1 MKTRIRII
9 FFLVCL
15 SCSGGM
21 SCRKDENTG
30 AFSGPGTE
38 TLLNHLQNN
47 YAFSLFYHALH
58 RTGLDNQLNGKASYT
73 LLVVDN
79 DAFGRDSIPGI
90 DSLDRMDTAVLRK
103 WMAYH
108 ILPGTVRVADIAQAV
123 NNPYSSISGL
133 PLWFSRPVPG
143 RSQQQK
149 DFAHILHINGDT
161 VNNSDIIASDGVIQV
176 LNRPLQL
183 PVSSVQDY
191 LTGHSQYSELVT
203 GLKNFGCWDQLAGEG
218 PYTVFAPDNS
228 SFDGIG
234 VKPDSLGRLDTVRF
248 QKSLFGIYV
257 LAPGRL
263 FLSDFYDVGLSQS
276 TGIYTTPNGSYYLS
290 NLGTLT
296 DAGTDPVTQK
306 PIPPAS
312 WTTTNIITMNGVV
325 QCLNGVLLTPGQTK
339 KK

>member
-9 FFLVCL
+9 LFLVCL
-15 SCSGGM
+15 AFLGGM
-21 SCRKDENTG
+21 SCRKDSTTG
-30 AFSGPGTE
+30 ALSGPGTE

-58 RTGLDNQLNGKASYT
+58 RTGLDKQLNGKTAYT
-73 LLVVDN
+73 LLVIDN
-79 DAFGRDSIPGI
+79 DAFDRDSISGT

-108 ILPGTVRVADIAQAV
+108 IVPGAVRVADVAQAV

-143 RSQQQK
+143 GSQLQK

-203 GLKNFGCWDQLAGEG
+203 GLKNFGYWDQLAGTG

-228 SFDGIG
+228 SFDGIS
-234 VKPDSLGRLDTVRF
+234 VKPDSLGRLDTARF
-248 QKSLFGIYV
+248 QKNLFGIYV

-263 FLSDFYDVGLSQS
+263 FLTDFYDIGIGQS
-276 TGIYTTPNGSYYLS
+276 NGSYVTPNGAYYLS
-290 NLGTLT
+290 NGSLT
-296 DAGTDPVTQK
+296 DVGNDPVSQK
-306 PIPPAS
+306 PIPPAN
-312 WTTTNIITMNGVV
+312 WTATNIITMNGVI
-325 QCLNGVLLTPGQTK
+325 QCLHGVLLTPGQTK
-339 KK
+339 K